1 MAVAKVTAHASAPT
15 TVMSTWGLRCGS
27 SSAPSVV
34 TPSRW
39 MPRAANCT
47 AMIQSRASRPNQE
60 LFCGNCC
67 WPAML
72 STATACPAAV
82 GGWPVARRRAAAA
95 PAETKRC
102 TGSVRWH
109 LPPQRSPR
117 NSHRPSR
124 PPRRAPS
131 TVDQHDLVSLDLPD
145 CFRGRV
151 RSLCHPLCHR
161 PPAWSVAQHPKH
173 PGHAKLWEPQSAE
186 GPVAG
191 PPPQTMALHSMQK
204 AVRVSRGAGRPA
216 RTGGPARGRRPTGRP
231 G

>member
-1 MAVAKVTAHASAPT
+1 MAVANVTAQASAPT
-15 TVMSTWGLRCGS
+15 TVISTWRLRCGS

-47 AMIQSRASRPNQE
+47 AMIQPRASRPNQG

-72 STATACPAAV
+72 SAATACPAAV
-82 GGWPVARRRAAAA
+82 GGWPMARRRAAAA
-95 PAETKRC
+95 PPRQSAAQAAYGGTSYHRGRRGIATDHRGHHAER
-102 TGSVRWH
+102 
-109 LPPQRSPR
+109 LPP
-117 NSHRPSR
+117 
-124 PPRRAPS
+124 S
-131 TVDQHDLVSLDLPD
+131 TNMISSAWDLPGVEFD
-145 CFRGRV
+145 
-151 RSLCHPLCHR
+151 RSVIRSVIVH
-161 PPAWSVAQHPKH
+161 PAWSVPQHPKH

-191 PPPQTMALHSMQK
+191 PLPPTMALPMQK